1 MEAAARRVGTNK
13 HVSYGIRWLIA
24 LALAVAAASSHIF
37 YIAQGIVVSDLIG
50 LTGREEDVL
59 LAQHH
64 AAYWLAAF
72 AVFQVGLIIAI
83 FSTLQFGAD
92 ATPLARFIGRGT
104 AAALL
109 SIPATFIA
117 EMVVFYVF
125 QLEIHF
131 RSHLR

>member
-1 MEAAARRVGTNK
+1 MEAAAHPVGTNK
-13 HVSYGIRWLIA
+13 HVRYGIRWLIA
-24 LALAVAAASSHIF
+24 LTLAVAAASSHIF
-37 YIAQGIVVSDLIG
+37 YVAQGIVVTDLIG

-104 AAALL
+104 AAVIL

-125 QLEIHF
+125 QLQIHF

>member
-1 MEAAARRVGTNK
+1 MEAAAHRVGTNK
-13 HVSYGIRWLIA
+13 HVSFGIRWLLA

-37 YIAQGIVVSDLIG
+37 YIAQGIVVSDMIG

-64 AAYWLAAF
+64 AAYWFAAF
-72 AVFQVGLIIAI
+72 AVFQVSLIIAI
-83 FSTLQFGAD
+83 FSALQFGAD

-104 AAALL
+104 AATLL

-125 QLEIHF
+125 QLQIHF